1 MTKGLL
7 IFILPVFGRP
17 FAYLVFFAV
26 HPFIQLLFHFSV
38 RPFATLCCAVLCCAV
53 LCCAVLCKR
62 CILNERWHEG
72 VKDQAETRWIV

>member
-17 FAYLVFFAV
+17 FAYLVF
-26 HPFIQLLFHFSV
+26 LLFIPSFSCHSIYLSV
-38 RPFATLCCAVLCCAV
+38 HLLRCAV